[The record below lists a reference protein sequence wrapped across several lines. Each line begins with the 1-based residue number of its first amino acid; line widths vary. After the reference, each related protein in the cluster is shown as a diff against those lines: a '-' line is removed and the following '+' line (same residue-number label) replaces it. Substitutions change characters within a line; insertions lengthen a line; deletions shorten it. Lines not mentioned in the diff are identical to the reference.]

1 MYILFSG
8 ATFLLFGKR
17 RIRSGFHNMIPPLIA
32 WYNVYGLNM
41 MGKTKITDICPKGKL
56 ALFLWSW

>member
-1 MYILFSG
+1 LFSG

-41 MGKTKITDICPKGKL
+41 MGKTKNNRHLSQG
-56 ALFLWSW
+56 